1 MAMRILV
8 LLVALLALAVPA
20 EAQFQWSGPFRFD
33 YVHDNSTDQAPILAS
48 DLGGAYVISIT
59 TGGLATVQLV
69 DGTSTTVQIA
79 GTGGGGSTLTAGIP
93 DPTGGSAGDAYIQ
106 IDASNV
112 VQSLWWN
119 ASGTWTEYTIPTAGT
134 STDDQT
140 AAEVDT
146 DTTNFGGHLSGTDTT
161 VQAALDTLDD
171 ITAGGDITAVGTTAP
186 LTGGGTAG
194 DVTIAIR
201 AASPTQSGSMS
212 STDKAKLD
220 GVAANATANDGDV
233 TSVTVSAP
241 LVGGGN
247 EGDLTVALPDATTT
261 ASGAMSST
269 DKTKL
274 DGVAAGATANTGD
287 ITEVGTT
294 APLTGGGVSG
304 SVTVAIR
311 AATATLSGSMS
322 AADKAKLDGLE
333 RQIELIDSL
342 NEVTYTQA
350 DTTDLS
356 ARFGGA
362 TVYTAELD
370 AEGTADAEV
379 NDLFVFQWRDNP
391 AGIPADRPLGIRIN
405 DTALTLPI
413 RVVDPIT
420 NSLANKVVADLTRYE
435 FLFLS
440 RQDGVFIQLSALH
453 LSEVSP
459 RLLPSGPTDDQIAR
473 YDSGTSAWVAED
485 LPAGGGG
492 TFIGDTDTPTAYA
505 NFGRQITRVNV
516 AEDAL
521 EFIPEPANDNTIP
534 HVSRLPVVADDSPVL
549 VFLTHDELDGN
560 REDATLTVGEA
571 LGQYCGYSNG
581 DIFQAFGS
589 ISKASPI
596 EMIFGIWDGTDCTI
610 QTVHSANEG
619 FIDDIRSVIFTV
631 SGGTETTCA
640 LGTAFQEYGYETK
653 RILSC
658 PGLEDIATGDVTINF
673 LYSDGT
679 SAYWTD
685 GSRAHRAGLYE
696 KTGTPAVYHDL
707 APPEDAHKTGE
718 GSAACG
724 DSEPPDAAGQ
734 ICVTSDGRG
743 YFAMPRT
750 TLETTPATITVAA
763 AGSGLFIPDL
773 YEPSDLQNRVGLT
786 DGQFIY
792 VKTSQDFYQFQDPDF
807 VVVSW
812 MQAWQYI
819 ISNVGDT
826 PVRQGFLASVFLG
839 EFASEAEVTRDRD
852 GYTTPLP
859 ALGTATITGGVVTA
873 ISIDYGG
880 SGYTAAPT
888 ITIGAPGGTGTQAT
902 ATATITD
909 GVVTAVTIT
918 NGGTQYAAAP
928 DVTFSDPAGVIDYYF
943 LYSDFGTLI
952 HISAFTNSVNTTID
966 AGFAWRGPVIIPE
979 EVLDVVMANDTEEID
994 GVLDNILIGSQRYSV
1009 IVRPGENG
1017 QLRDPIAADYDTTY
1031 ARSKVVAV
1039 VDGQPYKVRRTLE
1052 AGHTATGTF
1061 TEVAVN
1067 TRLSAGGSGTFRW
1080 RGVFTADQNVSHPE
1094 EDDIYY
1100 NIQYHHWRIRDHDDA
1115 YGDYWYTLPNGG
1127 EILNRLNWVDY
1138 FTSETD
1144 ALGHATAMGQ
1154 RFVLPDGNDW
1164 ALYTLTAFTAAEP
1177 DHYAYSWTE
1186 AVPVPVLPE
1195 NDTLVDD
1202 LEVTFNA
1209 ADRPSIEVQFSR
1221 ELLEADDGRPIIID
1235 YRPNAS
1241 GGNNRATG
1249 GTILAEHVRHL
1260 TTLRPVALQKDPPG
1274 GRNPIDHTVDLPTGA
1289 NRFAPGHV
1297 EFPFPLS
1304 TGDNDLHWMQ
1314 LIYIGDHIDDMDG
1327 AFGAGTTTITVN
1339 NTAGFVVDRD
1349 YWIVG
1354 PVSGGGL
1361 CTDTYHSEKVT
1372 VTAIGTPNAD
1382 DLTVVRGVDGTDL
1395 ANNCQWV
1402 SGADLIEDDKT
1413 TFILA
1418 ATQDDQDSG
1427 NFTFTLLSQGVG
1439 GQAEQAGAGGGFSA
1453 TEVAALAS
1461 ALTTTSGDWTAT
1473 GLILPEHADGRW
1485 IVVRVDKSA
1494 ELMFRTAD
1502 YNSATASAAG
1512 DDPTEDEVWSR
1523 SFHRMAGATLSFIE
1537 LGVTNA
1543 RELLVHTLAT
1553 NGADQSATIPSL
1565 SIRLV
1570 D

>member
-1 MAMRILV
+1 MANGDLV
-8 LLVALLALAVPA
+8 FGTRTGALSARFLAFEDWDSDGDGNADRLWHIDSLVEHNGEIWWAETEPA
-20 EAQFQWSGPFRFD
+20 EDAEPGVAAAW
-33 YVHDNSTDQAPILAS
+33 
-48 DLGGAYVISIT
+48 
-59 TGGLATVQLV
+59 
-69 DGTSTTVQIA
+69 VQIS
-79 GTGGGGSTLTAGIP
+79 GTGAGSTWTRGVP
-93 DPTGGSAGDAYIQ
+93 DPTGGTAGDGYVQ
-106 IDASNV
+106 VDASGV
-112 VQSLWWN
+112 VQSVWLN
-119 ASGTWTEYTIPTAGT
+119 IAGTWTESTIPTAGT

-140 AAEVDT
+140 AAEVNT
-146 DTTNFGGHLSGTDTT
+146 DTTNFGGHLSDTDTT

-194 DVTIAIR
+194 DVTVAIR

-212 STDKAKLD
+212 AADKAKLD

-241 LVGGGN
+241 LAGGGAS
-247 EGDLTVALPDATTT
+247 GDLTIALPDATTA

-269 DKTKL
+269 DKAKL
-274 DGVAAGATANTGD
+274 DGIAAGATANTGD

-294 APLTGGGVSG
+294 APLTGGGTAG
-304 SVTVAIR
+304 SVTIAIR

-333 RQIELIDSL
+333 EQIELIDSL
-342 NEVTYTQA
+342 NDVAYNQN
-350 DTTDLS
+350 DPDDLS
-356 ARFGGA
+356 SRFGGNNA
-362 TVYTAELD
+362 YVADID
-370 AEGTADAEV
+370 AEGTDDAGI
-379 NDLFVFQWRDNP
+379 NDLIVFQWRDNP
-391 AGIPADRPLGIRIN
+391 AGVPSDRQLGIRIN
-405 DTALTLPI
+405 QTGTTLPI
-413 RVVDPIT
+413 RIIDPLT
-420 NSLANKVVADLTRYE
+420 NTLVNKTVADLTRYE

-440 RQDGVFIQLSALH
+440 RQDGVFIQLSTLALN
-453 LSEVSP
+453 EVMQ
-459 RLLPSGPTDDQIAR
+459 RTLPANPTDDQIAR
-473 YDSGTSAWVAED
+473 YDSSTSAWVAED
-485 LPAGGGG
+485 LPAGGAG
-492 TFIGDTDTPTAYA
+492 TFIGDSDTPTAYTGFSRYL
-505 NFGRQITRVNV
+505 NRVNA
-516 AEDAL
+516 AEDAI
-521 EFIPEPANDNTIP
+521 EFVPEPANDNTIP
-534 HVSRLPVVADDSPVL
+534 HVSRLPTVADDSPVL
-549 VFLTHDELDGN
+549 VFLTHDEIDGN

-571 LGQYCGYSNG
+571 LGRYCGYSNG

-589 ISKASPI
+589 ISEPSPI

-631 SGGTETTCA
+631 SGGTETTCN
-640 LGTAFQEYGYETK
+640 LGNTFQEYGYSTK

-658 PGLEDIATGDVTINF
+658 AGLEDIALGDVTINF
-673 LYSDGT
+673 LYEDGT

-696 KTGTPAVYHDL
+696 KTGTPPIYHDL

-750 TLETTPATITVAA
+750 ELATTPATITVEAS
-763 AGSGLFIPDL
+763 GSDLFIPDL

-812 MQAWQYI
+812 TDAWQYI

-826 PVRQGFLASVFLG
+826 AVRQAFLASVFLG

-852 GYTTPLP
+852 GYSTPLP
-859 ALGTATITGGVVTA
+859 AVGTATISGGVVTD
-873 ISIDYGG
+873 ITIDYAGR
-880 SGYTAAPT
+880 GYTTAPT
-888 ITIGAPGGTGTQAT
+888 ITIGAPGGSGTQAT

-918 NGGTQYAAAP
+918 DGGTLYAAAP
-928 DVTFSDPAGVIDYYF
+928 DVTFSDPPGVIEYYF

-952 HISAFTNSVNTTID
+952 NVTAFTNSVRTAID

-994 GVLDNILIGSQRYSV
+994 GVLDSILIGSQRYSV

-1017 QLRDPIAADYDTTY
+1017 QLRDPIAADYDATH

-1039 VDGQPYKVRRTLE
+1039 VDGQPYKVRRTL
-1052 AGHTATGTF
+1052 AQGHTATGTF
-1061 TEVAVN
+1061 TEVAVG
-1067 TRLSAGGSGTFRW
+1067 TELSAGGSGTYRW
-1080 RGVFTADQNVSHPE
+1080 RGVYTADQNVSHPE

-1100 NIQYHHWRIRDHDDA
+1100 NIQYHHWRVRDHDDV
-1115 YGDYWYTLPNGG
+1115 YGNYWVTLPNGG
-1127 EILNRLNWVDY
+1127 EILARLNWVDY
-1138 FTSETD
+1138 FTSEAD
-1144 ALGHATAMGQ
+1144 ALGHSTANGQ

-1164 ALYTLTAFTAAEP
+1164 ALYTLSGFTAAEAA
-1177 DHYAYSWTE
+1177 HYEYSWTE

-1202 LEVTFNA
+1202 LEVTFTA
-1209 ADRPSIEVQFSR
+1209 ADRPSMEVQFSR
-1221 ELLEADDGRPIIID
+1221 ELLAADDGRPIVID

-1241 GGNNRATG
+1241 GDNNRAAG

-1260 TTLRPVALQKDPPG
+1260 TTLRPVALQKVDPFS
-1274 GRNPIDHTVDLPTGA
+1274 GREPIDHTIDLPTGA
-1289 NRFAPGHV
+1289 NRRSPGHV

-1304 TGDNDLHWMQ
+1304 SGDNDLHWMQ
-1314 LIYIGDHIDDMDG
+1314 LIYVGDHIDDMDG
-1327 AFGAGTTTITVN
+1327 AFGSGTTTITVN
-1339 NTAGFVVDRD
+1339 NPAGFVVDRD

-1354 PVSGGGL
+1354 PVSGGG
-1361 CTDTYHSEKVT
+1361 CAESYHSEKVT
-1372 VTAIGTPNAD
+1372 LTAIGTPNAD
-1382 DLTVVRGVDGTDL
+1382 DLTVVRGVDGTGL

-1402 SGADLIEDDKT
+1402 SGADIIEDDKT

-1418 ATQDDQDSG
+1418 ATHDDQDSG
-1427 NFTFTLLSQGVG
+1427 DFTFTLLSQGVG
-1439 GQAEQAGAGGGFSA
+1439 GQAEQSDAGSGGGILKQKHVVSS
-1453 TEVAALAS
+1453 TTQRAAS
-1461 ALTTTSGDWTAT
+1461 DTTWTNVLTQSLTLGWVIGYLSM
-1473 GLILPEHADGRW
+1473 LP
-1485 IVVRVDKSA
+1485 
-1494 ELMFRTAD
+1494 LQF
-1502 YNSATASAAG
+1502 N
-1512 DDPTEDEVWSR
+1512 
-1523 SFHRMAGATLSFIE
+1523 TLP
-1537 LGVTNA
+1537 LP
-1543 RELLVHTLAT
+1543 
-1553 NGADQSATIPSL
+1553 QSATFGLHEMVHRSP
-1565 SIRLV
+1565 
-1570 D
+1570 

>member
-1 MAMRILV
+1 MRRIL
-8 LLVALLALAVPA
+8 ALILALSGAAAVHAQTVPTQGLPA
-20 EAQFQWSGPFRFD
+20 RFIAAFPGAG
-33 YVHDNSTDQAPILAS
+33 VETSAIL
-48 DLGGAYVISIT
+48 GAFVKSIT
-59 TGGLATVQLV
+59 PDGVATVQLA
-69 DGTSTTVQIA
+69 DETETTV
-79 GTGGGGSTLTAGIP
+79 TLTASGGGATITSGTA
-93 DPTGGSAGDAYIQ
+93 DPTGGSAGDAYLQ
-106 IDASNV
+106 VDASDV
-112 VQSLWWN
+112 VQSIWLN
-119 ASGTWTEYTIPTAGT
+119 VMGTWTEYTIPTAGT

-194 DVTIAIR
+194 DVTVAIR
-201 AASPTQSGSMS
+201 AATPTLSGSMS
-212 STDKAKLD
+212 AADKAKLD

-294 APLTGGGVSG
+294 APITGGGIAG
-304 SVTVAIR
+304 SVTIAIS
-311 AATATLSGSMS
+311 AATSTTAGSMS

-342 NEVTYTQA
+342 NDVTYTQA
-350 DTTDLS
+350 DTADLS
-356 ARFGGA
+356 SRFGGA

-370 AEGTADAEV
+370 AEGTADAEI
-379 NDLFVFQWRDNP
+379 NDLIVFQWRDNP
-391 AGIPADRPLGIRIN
+391 AGIPGARPLGIRIN
-405 DTALTLPI
+405 DTGLTLPI
-413 RVVDPIT
+413 RIVDPLT
-420 NSLANKVVADLTRYE
+420 NALTNKTAADLTRYE

-440 RQDGVFIQLSALH
+440 RQDGVFIQMSTLALNAVMQRI
-453 LSEVSP
+453 LPASP
-459 RLLPSGPTDDQIAR
+459 SDDQIAR
-473 YDSGTSAWVAED
+473 YDSATSAWVAED
-485 LPAGGGG
+485 LAAAIS
-492 TFIGDTDTPTAYA
+492 TFIGDTDTPNAYTDA
-505 NFGRQITRVNV
+505 ARYLLRVNGTPDGV
-516 AEDAL
+516 

-549 VFLTHDELDGN
+549 VFLTHDELDGD

-589 ISKASPI
+589 ISRASPI
-596 EMIFGIWDGTDCTI
+596 AMIFGIWDGTDCTI

-631 SGGTETTCA
+631 GAGTETTCA

-658 PGLEDIATGDVTINF
+658 TELEDIALGDVTINF
-673 LYSDGT
+673 LYEDGAT
-679 SAYWTD
+679 AYWTD
-685 GSRAHRAGLYE
+685 GSQVHRAGLYE

-750 TLETTPATITVAA
+750 ELETTPATITVAA
-763 AGSGLFIPDL
+763 SGSGLFIPDL

-859 ALGTATITGGVVTA
+859 AMGTATITGGVVTA

-888 ITIGAPGGTGTQAT
+888 ITIGAPGGTGAQAT
-902 ATATITD
+902 ATATVTD

-952 HISAFTNSVNTTID
+952 HISAFTNSVNTEID

-1017 QLRDPIAADYDTTY
+1017 QLRDPIEADYDTTY

-1067 TRLSAGGSGTFRW
+1067 TRLVGRRLRDVPLARRLHGGPERQPSRGRRHLLQHPVPPLAHSRPRRRLRRLLVYPAERRRDPESPELGRLLHQRDRCPWARDRDGAAVRPAGRQRLGSLHAHGVHGGRARPLRLLVDRGGPGPGAARERHAGRRPGRHLQRRGPAQHRGPVQQGAVGSGRRAAHHHRLPTERFGGQQPGH
-1080 RGVFTADQNVSHPE
+1080 RGNHPRGAC
-1094 EDDIYY
+1094 
-1100 NIQYHHWRIRDHDDA
+1100 QAPDDA
-1115 YGDYWYTLPNGG
+1115 APGRAPEGPPRRPQSDRSHGGPPDGG
-1127 EILNRLNWVDY
+1127 E
-1138 FTSETD
+1138 
-1144 ALGHATAMGQ
+1144 
-1154 RFVLPDGNDW
+1154 
-1164 ALYTLTAFTAAEP
+1164 
-1177 DHYAYSWTE
+1177 
-1186 AVPVPVLPE
+1186 PVC
-1195 NDTLVDD
+1195 
-1202 LEVTFNA
+1202 
-1209 ADRPSIEVQFSR
+1209 S
-1221 ELLEADDGRPIIID
+1221 
-1235 YRPNAS
+1235 
-1241 GGNNRATG
+1241 
-1249 GTILAEHVRHL
+1249 
-1260 TTLRPVALQKDPPG
+1260 
-1274 GRNPIDHTVDLPTGA
+1274 
-1289 NRFAPGHV
+1289 PGHV

-1304 TGDNDLHWMQ
+1304 SGDNDLRWMR

-1327 AFGAGTTTITVN
+1327 AFGAGATTITVD
-1339 NTAGFVVDRD
+1339 NTAGFVVDRN

-1354 PVSGGGL
+1354 PIERRRM
-1361 CTDTYHSEKVT
+1361 Y
-1372 VTAIGTPNAD
+1372 ANAPF
-1382 DLTVVRGVDGTDL
+1382 REGDGD
-1395 ANNCQWV
+1395 
-1402 SGADLIEDDKT
+1402 
-1413 TFILA
+1413 
-1418 ATQDDQDSG
+1418 
-1427 NFTFTLLSQGVG
+1427 
-1439 GQAEQAGAGGGFSA
+1439 
-1453 TEVAALAS
+1453 
-1461 ALTTTSGDWTAT
+1461 GDWH
-1473 GLILPEHADGRW
+1473 PER
-1485 IVVRVDKSA
+1485 
-1494 ELMFRTAD
+1494 
-1502 YNSATASAAG
+1502 
-1512 DDPTEDEVWSR
+1512 
-1523 SFHRMAGATLSFIE
+1523 
-1537 LGVTNA
+1537 
-1543 RELLVHTLAT
+1543 
-1553 NGADQSATIPSL
+1553 
-1565 SIRLV
+1565 
-1570 D
+1570 

>member
-1 MAMRILV
+1 MFDGDVAFTKGGIWSRFLV
-8 LLVALLALAVPA
+8 IEEWANPAPVLPYETGTIVQHNGEAYIALSTPGAADEPGTAAVWKLLTG
-20 EAQFQWSGPFRFD
+20 SG
-33 YVHDNSTDQAPILAS
+33 S
-48 DLGGAYVISIT
+48 GAAIT
-59 TGGLATVQLV
+59 Q
-69 DGTSTTVQIA
+69 GTA
-79 GTGGGGSTLTAGIP
+79 
-93 DPTGGSAGDAYIQ
+93 DPTGGSDGDAYLQ
-106 IDASNV
+106 VDASDEVESIWLNE
-112 VQSLWWN
+112 
-119 ASGTWTEYTIPTAGT
+119 SGTWEEYTIPTAGT

-140 AAEVDT
+140 AAEVNT
-146 DTTNFGGHLSGTDTT
+146 DTANFGGHLSGTDTT

-171 ITAGGDITAVGTTAP
+171 IASGGDITAVGTTAP

-212 STDKAKLD
+212 AADKTKLD

-241 LVGGGN
+241 LTGGGN
-247 EGDLTVALPDATTT
+247 SGDLTIALPDATT
-261 ASGAMSST
+261 AAAGAMSSA

-274 DGVAAGATANTGD
+274 DGVAANATANTGD

-294 APLTGGGVSG
+294 APLTGGGTAG
-304 SVTVAIR
+304 SVTIAIR
-311 AATATLSGSMS
+311 AATSTLSGSMS
-322 AADKAKLDGLE
+322 ALDKAKLDGLE

-342 NEVTYTQA
+342 NDVTYTQA
-350 DTTDLS
+350 DTANLS
-356 ARFGGA
+356 SRFGGA

-370 AEGTADAEV
+370 ADGTADAEI
-379 NDLFVFQWRDNP
+379 NDLIVFQWRDNP
-391 AGIPADRPLGIRIN
+391 AGIPSDRPLGVRIN

-413 RVVDPIT
+413 RIIDPLT
-420 NSLANKVVADLTRYE
+420 NSLTNKTAADLTRYE

-440 RQDGVFIQLSALH
+440 RQDGVFIQLSTLALNA
-453 LSEVSP
+453 VMQ
-459 RLLPSGPTDDQIAR
+459 RILPANPTDDQIAR

-485 LPAGGGG
+485 LPAGGGT
-492 TFIGDTDTPTAYA
+492 TFIGDTDTPTAYTG
-505 NFGRQITRVNV
+505 FGGYLNRVN
-516 AEDAL
+516 AGEAAI

-534 HVSRLPVVADDSPVL
+534 HVSRLPTVADDSPVL
-549 VFLTHDELDGN
+549 VFLTHDEIDGN

-571 LGQYCGYSNG
+571 LGRYCGYSNG
-581 DIFQAFGS
+581 DIFQAFGA
-589 ISKASPI
+589 ISKPSPI

-631 SGGTETTCA
+631 GGGTETTCA
-640 LGTAFQEYGYETK
+640 LGSAFQEYGYETK

-696 KTGTPAVYHDL
+696 KTGTPPVYHDL

-724 DSEPPDAAGQ
+724 DTEPPDAAGQ

-750 TLETTPATITVAA
+750 ELETTPATITVAA
-763 AGSGLFIPDL
+763 SGSDLFIPDL

-812 MQAWQYI
+812 TEAWQYI
-819 ISNVGDT
+819 IDNVADT
-826 PVRQGFLASVFLG
+826 AVRQGFLASVFLG

-852 GYTTPLP
+852 GYSTPLP
-859 ALGTATITGGVVTA
+859 AVGTATITGGVVTA

-880 SGYTAAPT
+880 SGYTTAPT
-888 ITIGAPGGTGTQAT
+888 ITIGAPGGSGTQAL

-918 NGGTQYAAAP
+918 DGGTLYTAAP
-928 DVTFSDPAGVIDYYF
+928 VVTFSDPPGVIDYYF

-952 HISAFTNSVNTTID
+952 HISAFTNSVNTDID

-1017 QLRDPIAADYDTTY
+1017 QLRDAIAADYDTNY

-1039 VDGQPYKVRRTLE
+1039 VDGQPYKVRRTLVD
-1052 AGHTATGTF
+1052 GHTATGTF

-1067 TRLSAGGSGTFRW
+1067 TRLSAGGSGTYRW
-1080 RGVFTADQNVSHPE
+1080 RGVYTADQNVSHPE

-1100 NIQYHHWRIRDHDDA
+1100 NIQYHHWRVRDHDDV
-1115 YGDYWYTLPNGG
+1115 YGDYWVTLPNGG
-1127 EILNRLNWVDY
+1127 EILARLNWVDY
-1138 FTSETD
+1138 FTSEAD
-1144 ALGHATAMGQ
+1144 ALGHATANGQ
-1154 RFVLPDGNDW
+1154 RFVLPDGSDW
-1164 ALYTLTAFTAAEP
+1164 ALYTLSAFTAALP
-1177 DHYAYSWTE
+1177 AHYEYSWTE

-1195 NDTLVDD
+1195 NEALVDD

-1209 ADRPSIEVQFSR
+1209 ADRPSIEVHFSR

-1249 GTILAEHVRHL
+1249 GAILAEHVRHL

-1274 GRNPIDHTVDLPTGA
+1274 GRNPIDHTEDLPTGA
-1289 NRFAPGHV
+1289 NQRSPGHV

-1304 TGDNDLHWMQ
+1304 SGDNDLRWMR

-1327 AFGAGTTTITVN
+1327 AFGAGATTITVD
-1339 NTAGFVVDRD
+1339 NTAGFVVDRN

-1354 PVSGGGL
+1354 PISGGG
-1361 CTDTYHSEKVT
+1361 CTPTHHSEKVT

-1382 DLTVVRGVDGTDL
+1382 DLTVVRGLDGTGL

-1402 SGADLIEDDKT
+1402 SGADIIEDDKT

-1439 GQAEQAGAGGGFSA
+1439 GQTEQAGGGSGGFG
-1453 TEVAALAS
+1453 TTDVAALAS

-1473 GLILPEHADGRW
+1473 GLTLPEHADGRW
-1485 IVVRVDKSA
+1485 IAVRIDKSA
-1494 ELMFRTAD
+1494 EMLFRTAA
-1502 YNSATASAAG
+1502 YNAATAAAAG
-1512 DDPTEDEVWSR
+1512 DDPAEGEVWSR
-1523 SFHRMAGATLSFIE
+1523 SFQRMAGATLSFVE
-1537 LGVTNA
+1537 LGVTAA

-1565 SIRLV
+1565 SIRQV

>member
-1 MAMRILV
+1 MWK
-8 LLVALLALAVPA
+8 LLTG
-20 EAQFQWSGPFRFD
+20 SG
-33 YVHDNSTDQAPILAS
+33 S
-48 DLGGAYVISIT
+48 GAAIT
-59 TGGLATVQLV
+59 Q
-69 DGTSTTVQIA
+69 GTA
-79 GTGGGGSTLTAGIP
+79 
-93 DPTGGSAGDAYIQ
+93 DPTGGSDGDAYLQ
-106 IDASNV
+106 VDASDEVESIWLNE
-112 VQSLWWN
+112 
-119 ASGTWTEYTIPTAGT
+119 SGTWEEYTIPTAGT

-140 AAEVDT
+140 AAEVNT
-146 DTTNFGGHLSGTDTT
+146 DTANFGGHLSGTDTT

-171 ITAGGDITAVGTTAP
+171 IASGGDITAVGTTAP

-194 DVTIAIR
+194 DVTVAIR

-212 STDKAKLD
+212 AADKTKLD

-233 TSVTVSAP
+233 TGVTASAP
-241 LVGGGN
+241 LTGGGAS
-247 EGDLTVALPDATTT
+247 GDLTIALPDATTT
-261 ASGAMSST
+261 AAGAMSSA

-274 DGVAAGATANTGD
+274 DGIAAGATANTGD

-294 APLTGGGVSG
+294 APITGGGTAG
-304 SVTVAIR
+304 SVTIAIR

-342 NEVTYTQA
+342 NDVTYTQA
-350 DTTDLS
+350 DTQDLS
-356 ARFGGA
+356 TRFGGA

-370 AEGTADAEV
+370 AEGTADAEI
-379 NDLFVFQWRDNP
+379 NDLIVFQWRDNP
-391 AGIPADRPLGIRIN
+391 AGIPSDRPLGIRIN
-405 DTALTLPI
+405 DTGLTLPI
-413 RVVDPIT
+413 RIVDPLT
-420 NSLANKVVADLTRYE
+420 NALTNKTAADLTRYE

-440 RQDGVFIQLSALH
+440 RQDGVFIQLSTLALNA
-453 LSEVSP
+453 VM
-459 RLLPSGPTDDQIAR
+459 RRILPANPTDDQIAR

-485 LPAGGGG
+485 LAAAIS
-492 TFIGDTDTPTAYA
+492 TFIGDTDTPNAYTDA
-505 NFGRQITRVNV
+505 ARYLLRVNGTPDGV
-516 AEDAL
+516 

-571 LGQYCGYSNG
+571 LGRYCGYSNG
-581 DIFQAFGS
+581 DIFQAFGA
-589 ISKASPI
+589 ISKPSPI

-640 LGTAFQEYGYETK
+640 LGSAFQEYGYETK

-696 KTGTPAVYHDL
+696 KTGTPPVYHDL

-724 DSEPPDAAGQ
+724 DTEPPDAAGQ

-750 TLETTPATITVAA
+750 ELETTPATITVAA
-763 AGSGLFIPDL
+763 SGSDLFIPDL

-812 MQAWQYI
+812 TEAWQYI
-819 ISNVGDT
+819 IDSVADT
-826 PVRQGFLASVFLG
+826 AVRQTFLASVFLG

-859 ALGTATITGGVVTA
+859 AMGTATLTGGVVTA

-880 SGYTAAPT
+880 SGYTTAPT

-928 DVTFSDPAGVIDYYF
+928 DVTFSDPPDVIEYYF

-952 HISAFTNSVNTTID
+952 HISAFTNSVRTTID

-1017 QLRDPIAADYDTTY
+1017 QLRDPIEADYDTTY

-1039 VDGQPYKVRRTLE
+1039 VDGQPYKVRRTLVD
-1052 AGHTATGTF
+1052 GHTATGTF

-1067 TRLSAGGSGTFRW
+1067 TRLAAGGSGTFRW
-1080 RGVFTADQNVSHPE
+1080 RGVYTADQNVSHPE

-1100 NIQYHHWRIRDHDDA
+1100 NIQYHHWRIRDHDDV

-1138 FTSETD
+1138 FTSEAD
-1144 ALGHATAMGQ
+1144 ALGHATANGQ
-1154 RFVLPDGNDW
+1154 RFVLPDGSDW
-1164 ALYTLTAFTAAEP
+1164 ALYTLSAFTAAEP
-1177 DHYAYSWTE
+1177 AHYEYSWTE

-1195 NDTLVDD
+1195 NETLVDD

-1209 ADRPSIEVQFSR
+1209 ANRPSIEVQFSR

-1241 GGNNRATG
+1241 GGNNRAAG

-1339 NTAGFVVDRD
+1339 NTAGFVVDRN

-1372 VTAIGTPNAD
+1372 VTAVGTPNAD

-1402 SGADLIEDDKT
+1402 SGADMIEDDKT

-1418 ATQDDQDSG
+1418 ATNDDQDSG
-1427 NFTFTLLSQGVG
+1427 DFTFTLLSQGVG
-1439 GQAEQAGAGGGFSA
+1439 GQTEQAGAGSGGGFST

-1473 GLILPEHADGRW
+1473 GLTLPEHADGRW

-1537 LGVTNA
+1537 LGVTSA

-1565 SIRLV
+1565 SIRQV

>member
-1 MAMRILV
+1 MRRIL
-8 LLVALLALAVPA
+8 ALILALSGAAAVHAQTVPTQGLPA
-20 EAQFQWSGPFRFD
+20 RFIAAFPGAG
-33 YVHDNSTDQAPILAS
+33 VETSAIL
-48 DLGGAYVISIT
+48 GAFVKSIT
-59 TGGLATVQLV
+59 PDGVATVQLA
-69 DGTSTTVQIA
+69 DETETTV
-79 GTGGGGSTLTAGIP
+79 TLTASGGGATITSGTA
-93 DPTGGSAGDAYIQ
+93 DPTGGSAGDAYLQ
-106 IDASNV
+106 VDASDV
-112 VQSLWWN
+112 VQSIWLN
-119 ASGTWTEYTIPTAGT
+119 VMGTWTEYTIPTAGT

-146 DTTNFGGHLSGTDTT
+146 NTANFGGHLSGTDTT

-171 ITAGGDITAVGTTAP
+171 IASGGDITAVGTTAP
-186 LTGGGTAG
+186 LAGGGTAG
-194 DVTIAIR
+194 DVTVAIR
-201 AASPTQSGSMS
+201 AATATLSGSMS
-212 STDKAKLD
+212 AADKAKLD

-233 TSVTVSAP
+233 TSVTASAP
-241 LVGGGN
+241 LTGGGDT
-247 EGDLTVALPDATTT
+247 GDLTIALPDATTT
-261 ASGAMSST
+261 AAGAMSAA

-294 APLTGGGVSG
+294 APIIGGGIAG
-304 SVTVAIR
+304 SVTIAIS
-311 AATATLSGSMS
+311 AATSTTAGSMS

-342 NEVTYTQA
+342 NDVTYTQA

-370 AEGTADAEV
+370 AEGTADAEI
-379 NDLFVFQWRDNP
+379 NDLIVFQWRDNP
-391 AGIPADRPLGIRIN
+391 AGIPGDRPLGIRIN
-405 DTALTLPI
+405 DTGLTLPI
-413 RVVDPIT
+413 RIVDPLT
-420 NSLANKVVADLTRYE
+420 NALTNKTAADLTRYE

-440 RQDGVFIQLSALH
+440 RQDGVFIQMSTLALNAVMQRI
-453 LSEVSP
+453 LPASP
-459 RLLPSGPTDDQIAR
+459 SDDQIAR
-473 YDSGTSAWVAED
+473 YDSATSAWVAED
-485 LPAGGGG
+485 LAAAIS
-492 TFIGDTDTPTAYA
+492 TFIGDTDTPNAYTDA
-505 NFGRQITRVNV
+505 ARYLLRVNGTPDGV
-516 AEDAL
+516 

-549 VFLTHDELDGN
+549 VFLTHDELDGD

-589 ISKASPI
+589 ISRASPI
-596 EMIFGIWDGTDCTI
+596 AMIFGIWDGTDCTI

-631 SGGTETTCA
+631 GAGTETTCA

-658 PGLEDIATGDVTINF
+658 TELEDIALGDVTINF
-673 LYSDGT
+673 LYEDGAT
-679 SAYWTD
+679 AYWTD
-685 GSRAHRAGLYE
+685 GSQVHRAGLYE

-750 TLETTPATITVAA
+750 ELETTPATITVTAS
-763 AGSGLFIPDL
+763 GSGLFIPDL

-812 MQAWQYI
+812 MEAWQYI

-952 HISAFTNSVNTTID
+952 HISEFTNSVNTEID

-1017 QLRDPIAADYDTTY
+1017 QLRDPIEADYDTTY

-1061 TEVAVN
+1061 TEVAVD

-1080 RGVFTADQNVSHPE
+1080 RGVYTADQNVSHPE

-1339 NTAGFVVDRD
+1339 NTAGFVADRN

-1354 PVSGGGL
+1354 PVEGGG
-1361 CTDTYHSEKVT
+1361 CTPTYHSEKVT
-1372 VTAIGTPNAD
+1372 VTEIGTPNAD
-1382 DLTVVRGVDGTDL
+1382 DLTVVRGLDGTDL
-1395 ANNCQWV
+1395 PNACQWA

-1439 GQAEQAGAGGGFSA
+1439 GQTEQAGAGGGFST

-1473 GLILPEHADGRW
+1473 GLTLPEHADGRW

-1565 SIRLV
+1565 SIRQV